1 MKQGSGHST
10 DSGRKQEP
18 IPHAIHPGGAA
29 QLGVAVISN
38 PTPLEA
44 GRGFSA
50 PQPVATTVH
59 HCGSQGEHK

>member
-10 DSGRKQEP
+10 DSAQKREP
-18 IPHAIHPGGAA
+18 IPHAINPGGAA
-29 QLGVAVISN
+29 QLGVAVVKN

-50 PQPVATTVH
+50 PAPVATTIH
-59 HCGSQGEHK
+59 QSGSQGTHK